1 MVIIFLATYV
11 LHVSAEASFKTG
23 NKGSFRGNKPTTFTF
38 LSLFSE
44 SRNGGVLPKQFKCI

>member
-11 LHVSAEASFKTG
+11 LHVSAETSFKTG